1 MAPRDDQP
9 MDTAPSPKPTAL
21 KPAASLSEANS
32 DVSAVTKPAAQ
43 DVAANQPP
51 PAAAPHK
58 RHLARR
64 VMIAA
69 IALIGPIA
77 AILLGLYLYLAG
89 GRIVATDN
97 AYIKSAKIAVSPD
110 VSGPVTD
117 VSIAENQI
125 VTPGTLLFRVDP
137 APFRIALDEAEARLL
152 AARQDVEALRAAYRG
167 NQAALERAKA
177 DVAFHEEQ
185 VARQQGLSD
194 KRLVSETIFDAAKR
208 ALRNAQDDVKVAEQ
222 ARAEALAKLAGNP
235 AIAVDD
241 HPAVRAAV
249 AVRNRAALELA
260 RTEVKATVAGIVTN
274 FDLQPGEYV
283 EAGNAVFSLVGIDD
297 IWVHA
302 NYKETEL
309 THVRVGQP
317 ATVTVDTYPG
327 HTFEGR
333 VAGISPATGAEFA
346 LLPPQNAT
354 GNWVKVVQRLTV
366 RIRLDVPN
374 QAPSQAPSQAP
385 ASKPA
390 AAAASAATTAP
401 APQDQTPP
409 PHLRA
414 GMSAHVEID
423 TGHQRRLSGLLGPL
437 GDWLTPTAEAR
448 P

>member
-9 MDTAPSPKPTAL
+9 AETNSSAQSAPL
-21 KPAASLSEANS
+21 KPAASVSEAKSNA
-32 DVSAVTKPAAQ
+32 SAVTKPRAQ
-43 DVAANQPP
+43 DVATDEALPD
-51 PAAAPHK
+51 ATPHK

-64 VMIAA
+64 AMIAA
-69 IALIGPIA
+69 IASIGPIA

-110 VSGPVTD
+110 VSGPVVD
-117 VSIAENQI
+117 VSISENEI
-125 VTPGTLLFRVDP
+125 VTPGMLLFRVDP

-167 NQAALERAKA
+167 NAAALERAKG

-185 VARQQGLSD
+185 VARQKGLSD
-194 KRLVSETIFDAAKR
+194 KRLVSDTIFDAAKR

-260 RTEVKATVAGIVTN
+260 RTKVTATVAGIVTN

-283 EAGNAVFSLVGIDD
+283 EAGNAVFSLVGTDD

-309 THVRVGQP
+309 THVRIGQP
-317 ATVTVDTYPG
+317 AND
-327 HTFEGR
+327 HGR
-333 VAGISPATGAEFA
+333 YLSRPHLRGPRCRHFPSD
-346 LLPPQNAT
+346 
-354 GNWVKVVQRLTV
+354 RRRV
-366 RIRLDVPN
+366 R
-374 QAPSQAPSQAP
+374 
-385 ASKPA
+385 PA
-390 AAAASAATTAP
+390 AAAERDRQLGQGRP
-401 APQDQTPP
+401 APNRAHPPRRASQQAIGKTMQRGFAQRPPRQT
-409 PHLRA
+409 
-414 GMSAHVEID
+414 M
-423 TGHQRRLSGLLGPL
+423 RRHHI
-437 GDWLTPTAEAR
+437 
-448 P
+448 